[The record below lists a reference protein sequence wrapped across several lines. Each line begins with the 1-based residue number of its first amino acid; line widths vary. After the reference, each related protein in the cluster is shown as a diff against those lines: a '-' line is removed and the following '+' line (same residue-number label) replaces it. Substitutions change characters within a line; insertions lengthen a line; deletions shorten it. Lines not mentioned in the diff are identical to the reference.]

1 VRISKDN
8 DINQLDFFIA
18 SLVDLSLRD
27 QRETMEVP
35 FFSLAKSLRFEPIV
49 YQSKDCY
56 VKVSPSVTYGMAT
69 IWDADILIWAASQ
82 INAAQERGRIT
93 DRTLRLHPYD
103 LLRSINRHT
112 GKRSYDLLRNALRRL
127 QSTSIETDIRS
138 KGKKRLAQFSW
149 IESWADTIDE
159 KTGRSDGMK
168 ITLSEWFYEGV
179 LDQKL
184 LLSIPSSYFDITGGI
199 ERWLYRLVRK
209 HAGRQSV
216 GWSCTLSTLHKKSG
230 STRRPSDFSREMRK
244 IITTDQL
251 PEYHLEIHQGERNEP
266 VMYAIRRDKLPI
278 GHPAAAFIPTL
289 SRHLRA

>member
-1 VRISKDN
+1 
-8 DINQLDFFIA
+8 
-18 SLVDLSLRD
+18 
-27 QRETMEVP
+27 
-35 FFSLAKSLRFEPIV
+35 
-49 YQSKDCY
+49 
-56 VKVSPSVTYGMAT
+56 
-69 IWDADILIWAASQ
+69 
-82 INAAQERGRIT
+82 
-93 DRTLRLHPYD
+93 
-103 LLRSINRHT
+103 
-112 GKRSYDLLRNALRRL
+112 
-127 QSTSIETDIRS
+127 
-138 KGKKRLAQFSW
+138 
-149 IESWADTIDE
+149 
-159 KTGRSDGMK
+159 MK

-184 LLSIPSSYFDITGGI
+184 LLSIPSSYFNITGGI

-216 GWSCTLSTLHKKSG
+216 GWSCTFSTLHKKSG

-244 IITTDQL
+244 IITADQL

>member
-1 VRISKDN
+1 
-8 DINQLDFFIA
+8 
-18 SLVDLSLRD
+18 
-27 QRETMEVP
+27 
-35 FFSLAKSLRFEPIV
+35 
-49 YQSKDCY
+49 
-56 VKVSPSVTYGMAT
+56 
-69 IWDADILIWAASQ
+69 
-82 INAAQERGRIT
+82 
-93 DRTLRLHPYD
+93 
-103 LLRSINRHT
+103 
-112 GKRSYDLLRNALRRL
+112 
-127 QSTSIETDIRS
+127 
-138 KGKKRLAQFSW
+138 
-149 IESWADTIDE
+149 
-159 KTGRSDGMK
+159 
-168 ITLSEWFYEGV
+168 
-179 LDQKL
+179 